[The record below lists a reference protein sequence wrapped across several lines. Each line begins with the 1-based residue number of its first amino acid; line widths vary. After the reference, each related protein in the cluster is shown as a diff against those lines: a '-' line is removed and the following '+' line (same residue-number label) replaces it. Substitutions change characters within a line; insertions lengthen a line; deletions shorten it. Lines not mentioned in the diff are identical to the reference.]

1 LETHQC
7 YEEEKDEDF
16 TVAIKVMEE
25 EDAESCHI
33 VSYVAN
39 IHGMS
44 PEARYSKLA
53 KVFKEKD
60 DTSKANNPSK

>member
-1 LETHQC
+1 
-7 YEEEKDEDF
+7 
-16 TVAIKVMEE
+16 MEE
-25 EDAESCHI
+25 EEAESCHI

-44 PEARYSKLA
+44 PEARYIKLA

-60 DTSKANNPSK
+60 DTSKANNPPKYVFCNITCENAYA

>member
-1 LETHQC
+1 
-7 YEEEKDEDF
+7 
-16 TVAIKVMEE
+16 VAIKVMEE
-25 EDAESCHI
+25 EEDESCHI
-33 VSYVAN
+33 VSYVPN